1 MRLAG
6 SPKVL
11 CERVKYAGMSMPVPL
26 KPLRKNLRLAGL
38 ACAVVAV
45 CCGVLL
51 RAVAEKQPAPAMKL
65 SLESLGVPGYSTAF
79 LETGSS
85 LLTLHFLDSQHLLLT
100 FGERKLVPRLV
111 DDPSDDDDRLVAGEV
126 VELPSGKILAKTE
139 WHMHDHSRYLWSLGH
154 GRFLLRI
161 GNSLYTMAPLAN
173 LSDEE
178 PFKRVVFAA
187 RGVRPSLVYTSEDG
201 GLLTVESE
209 LVASKNATEINVSDR
224 ISVKQ
229 QKVTVLDFYRLS
241 GAGSEASPLE
251 VKLAGTLR
259 SPELFH
265 LPLDSDGYLWAEEVA
280 NNHWAVTFDDMRG
293 KTGSMGTI
301 DSTCLPRLELLT
313 PSEFLAMTC
322 RGGDDRIRMGSYGF
336 DGQNTWQEDLGDFG
350 APSFAYAP
358 GASRFA
364 VSHRTSAPTQ
374 NPGNVMNQ
382 GPQQPPPSDGQEIR
396 VYQNASGDMLL
407 KLQPTPAFKTA
418 ENFDLSEDGT
428 AIAMVK
434 DGAVTI
440 YKLPVLTKRDKDDMA
455 EVAKFAPP
463 PGSGPVAFQLLTG
476 SARASRRTAAK
487 LDKSAAAQ
495 VDAGTETAVNS
506 TEPAQTSEEGKP
518 ATAGPRKPPTL
529 LNPGE
534 KPEFGKANE
543 QGEETGTRD

>member
-1 MRLAG
+1 
-6 SPKVL
+6 
-11 CERVKYAGMSMPVPL
+11 MSVPW
-26 KPLRKNLRLAGL
+26 KPLRKSFLRRVGTGCALA
-38 ACAVVAV
+38 AV
-45 CCGVLL
+45 CGGVPV
-51 RAVAEKQPAPAMKL
+51 RAVGEKQPAPAMKL

-85 LLTLHFLDSQHLLLT
+85 LLTLHFLDDRHLLLT

-111 DDPSDDDDRLVAGEV
+111 DDPVDDDDRLVAGEV

-173 LSDEE
+173 LNSDE
-178 PFKRVVFAA
+178 PFRRVLFAG
-187 RGVRPSLVYTSEDG
+187 RGVRPSLVYVSEDG
-201 GLLTVESE
+201 GLLTLESE
-209 LVASKNATEINVSDR
+209 LVAAKNATEINVSDR
-224 ISVKQ
+224 VSVKQ
-229 QKVTVLDFYRLS
+229 QTVAIFDFYRLA

-251 VKLAGTLR
+251 VKLVGSLR

-265 LPLDSDGYLWAEEVA
+265 LPLDSDGYLWAEEVGS
-280 NNHWAVTFDDMRG
+280 NRWAVTFDDMRG
-293 KTGSMGTI
+293 KTGAMGTI
-301 DSTCLPRLELLT
+301 DSTCSPRLELLS

-322 RGGDDRIRMGSYGF
+322 RGGDDRVRMASYGF

-358 GASRFA
+358 AASRFA
-364 VSHRTSAPTQ
+364 VSHRTPSPAPV
-374 NPGNVMNQ
+374 PGSPLYQ
-382 GPQQPPPSDGQEIR
+382 PGPQPTTSDGQEIR

-428 AIAMVK
+428 AVAIVK
-434 DGAVTI
+434 DGAVAI
-440 YKLPVLTKRDKDDMA
+440 YKLPGLSKRDKDDIA

-463 PGSGPVAFQLLTG
+463 PGSGPVAFRLLTG
-476 SARASRRTAAK
+476 SVQASRRAGAK
-487 LDKSAAAQ
+487 LDKSAVAQ
-495 VDAGTETAVNS
+495 VDAAAKTAVDS
-506 TEPAQTSEEGKP
+506 TEAAQTNEEGKP
-518 ATAGPRKPPTL
+518 ASAGPRKPPTL

-534 KPEFGKANE
+534 KPEFGKANGE
-543 QGEETGTRD
+543 GQGVGSRE